1 MLLSRIRLQHVAIAI
16 VLLCIAIFGLHLGN
30 DFVLLD
36 DGILIFRNP
45 FIAQLTPWSLKMIF
59 TTYDPEL
66 YVPLTLFTYQIE
78 HLLFGFKPFFFHLDN
93 LLLHIA
99 NALLVLTITYKISRK
114 NLALAAFVAIL
125 FAIHPLHTE
134 AVLWASARKDT
145 LSALFFLLSM
155 DAFLRYRSRENK
167 KWYIG
172 SIVFFLLA
180 LLSKVSVIMLPF
192 IFLMLDVRDKRP
204 LKKSLLE
211 QIPYFVLAMI
221 FGIVA
226 ILGKTKNIAGSD
238 PLTTLLLAMKSTVFY
253 IAKLFVPLQLSV
265 IYPQTDP
272 VSLMAPE
279 FIAIILGCIALA
291 IIFFVSLRYA
301 KDVAFGLAFFGL
313 MLIPNYSNF
322 LKNNFFYFASDRYA
336 YLASVGFFLA
346 IGAVL
351 VPFVQ
356 KKSTIAASA
365 FLTVIV
371 IFSGLTFV
379 HGKTW
384 KNSEALYR
392 NVLDNY
398 PRSGVALNNLG
409 DVLMKQDDAAAAK
422 EYFEQALEVSPGLLQ
437 AHLNLGN
444 VYRAENA
451 LDKAVEEYRMFIRI
465 AEQKDVMGPE
475 DMAGYYFLG
484 ETLESMGKHQESIR
498 QFEIA
503 TEKGPEFAETFFNLG
518 LQYQKRDRT
527 NEAVKI
533 FEQAVR
539 VDPLYARAHYHLAG
553 VYGETGNIAGAIR
566 ELEIVL
572 RLDPA
577 NAAARAHLQNL
588 KQIRR

>member
-1 MLLSRIRLQHVAIAI
+1 MQLSRIRLEHIAIAI
-16 VLLCIAIFGLHLGN
+16 VLLCIAVFGMHLGN

-45 FIAQLTPWSLKMIF
+45 FVAQLTPWSLKMIF

-66 YVPLTLFTYQIE
+66 YVPLTLFTYQVE
-78 HLLFGFKPFFFHLDN
+78 HLLFGFTPFFFHLDN
-93 LLLHIA
+93 LLLHSA
-99 NALLVLTITYKISRK
+99 NALLVLTIMYRITRN
-114 NLALAAFVAIL
+114 NLAIAAFVAML

-145 LSALFFLLSM
+145 LAALFFLLSM
-155 DAFLRYRSRENK
+155 DAYLRYRSRENK
-167 KWYIG
+167 QWYIG
-172 SIVFFLLA
+172 SILFFLLA

-192 IFLMLDVRDKRP
+192 ILLMLDVREKRP

-211 QIPYFVLAMI
+211 QIPYFVLAVI

-238 PLTTLLLAMKSTVFY
+238 PLTTVLLAGKSTVFY
-253 IAKLFVPLQLSV
+253 ILKLFVPLQLSV

-279 FIAIILGCIALA
+279 FIAIVIGCLALA
-291 IIFFVSLRYA
+291 IIFLLSLRYA
-301 KDVAFGLAFFGL
+301 KDAAFGLAFFGL

-322 LKNNFFYFASDRYA
+322 LKNGFLFFASDRYA
-336 YLASVGFFLA
+336 YLASIGFFFAL
-346 IGAVL
+346 GALLMPL
-351 VPFVQ
+351 VR

-365 FLTVIV
+365 FVTVIV
-371 IFSGLTFV
+371 IFSGLTFA

-392 NVLDNY
+392 NVLDKY

-409 DVLMKQDDAAAAK
+409 DVLMKQGNAAAAK
-422 EYFEQALEVSPGLLQ
+422 EYFELALEIAPTLLQ

-444 VYRAENA
+444 VYRTENA
-451 LDKAVEEYRMFIRI
+451 LDKAVKEYETFIRI

-518 LQYQKRDRT
+518 LQYQKRGRT

-533 FEQAVR
+533 FEQAVH

-553 VYGETGNIAGAIR
+553 VYAETGNLDGAIR
-566 ELEIVL
+566 EVETVLLLE
-572 RLDPA
+572 PA
-577 NAAARAHLQNL
+577 HAQGRDHLQNL
-588 KQIRR
+588 QQMRR